1 MFSQAV
7 TIDAGFAP
15 GYAGLADSYS
25 VMAELGFASTLDTM
39 PMAKS
44 AALRALDLDP
54 DLAEAHTSLGLI
66 EFLYEWRWKEAG
78 ARS

>member
-1 MFSQAV
+1 M
-7 TIDAGFAP
+7 
-15 GYAGLADSYS
+15 
-25 VMAELGFASTLDTM
+25 M

-66 EFLYEWRWKEAG
+66 ESLYEWRWKEAG
-78 ARS
+78 AVIGGFWNCIPAHATAQHSGTAADLPCPAGPL